1 VGDLAAL
8 TFVLVSAAAVA
19 FFLCRMRLVLP
30 AMSAV
35 NDHFPQN
42 DLPATSAFC
51 DVCGETQELYA
62 IYDDAP
68 LPMSGIQGKL
78 FGASNIVSA
87 PETGRHPGVESAG
100 ACVASPRTIDVNRN
114 MTPEL
119 WQRLK
124 PLFYAS
130 LKEDIQAR
138 AAFVD
143 AACGDDLEL
152 KMHLKRLLDAEQQN
166 TGSQD
171 APFVNL
177 KDFPDN
183 NGIPIPRLLI
193 GQTISHYRI
202 LEKLGGGGMGVVYKA
217 IDNDLVR
224 PVALK
229 FLLDD
234 VAWKPQVL
242 ERFRR
247 EARAASGLNHP
258 NICTIYEIGKYQDR
272 HFIAMEFLDG
282 VTLHQRIGGRPVEI
296 DVLLEL
302 AIEIADALDA
312 AHSKGIVHR
321 DIKPAN
327 LFVTARGHAKIL
339 DFGLAKLS
347 RAVSSSDQPTV
358 GTTET
363 PAEEEQLTSPGTML
377 GTVAYMSP
385 EQASGKELDA
395 RTDLFSFGAVV
406 YELATG
412 TMAFRGESPAVVF
425 KAILDGTPTAPV
437 RLNPDLPVD
446 LERIIGKALEKDR
459 NLRYQSAAEMRADLQ
474 RLKRDSESQ
483 RANLASAAL
492 VDMTPASRSG
502 SRFVALGEKFGV
514 RETPSENR
522 RIRIA
527 MVPIEY
533 PGAEIEDYF
542 AAGLTDDMISAL
554 SRIDPA
560 RLRVTAGPRLMNSEP
575 LGEQLERLRQQMDLD
590 YLLRGSVRRSAEE
603 LSITAQLHDLKDKS
617 VLWSETYHRKSSDL
631 LAVQEEVT
639 MRVSSSLKLEL
650 LSGLT
655 VGTRKYA
662 GSPAAYDA
670 YLKGRFFWHKMTS
683 DGIRNSQTYFTEAI
697 AIDPGFAPAY
707 AGLADCYLQM
717 GSIRVGTMKPLDA
730 LARARPLLQRALDL
744 DDTMAE
750 AHCTLGLMKS
760 WYDLDW
766 PGAEREFQVALNLDG
781 SHLTTLLWQSLYFSA
796 MGRHEEA
803 IASVTR
809 ARGSEPLSPIVNMY
823 LGMAHCNAGQYD
835 QAIRHLKQASELD
848 PHSYRPHMFLGRVYC
863 ELERYES
870 AVAAF
875 QQALSMNPENLESL
889 AFMGQA
895 MAELGDRK
903 GALNILKKVKAAD
916 VTTEPALLVACIYA
930 GLGEAAEMFRW
941 LQRAR
946 EMKCVPL
953 YIVVLGNAFRRYR
966 QDPRYQEFLMSMHIT

>member
-1 VGDLAAL
+1 
-8 TFVLVSAAAVA
+8 
-19 FFLCRMRLVLP
+19 
-30 AMSAV
+30 
-35 NDHFPQN
+35 
-42 DLPATSAFC
+42 
-51 DVCGETQELYA
+51 
-62 IYDDAP
+62 
-68 LPMSGIQGKL
+68 
-78 FGASNIVSA
+78 
-87 PETGRHPGVESAG
+87 
-100 ACVASPRTIDVNRN
+100 

-119 WQRLK
+119 WKRLK
-124 PLFYAS
+124 PLFYAA

-138 AAFVD
+138 ASFVD

-152 KMHLKRLLDAEQQN
+152 KTHLKLLLDAEQQN
-166 TGSQD
+166 IDSQD
-171 APFVNL
+171 APLVHL
-177 KDFPDN
+177 KDLSHN
-183 NGIPIPRLLI
+183 NGIPIPRLRI
-193 GQTISHYRI
+193 DQDISHYRVI
-202 LEKLGGGGMGVVYKA
+202 EKLGGGGMGVVYKA
-217 IDNDLVR
+217 IDNDLGR

-229 FLLDD
+229 FLPDD
-234 VAWKPQVL
+234 VAWNPQVL

-247 EARAASGLNHP
+247 EARAASALNHP
-258 NICTIYEIGKYQDR
+258 NICTIYEIGKHQDR
-272 HFIAMEFLDG
+272 SFIAMEFLDG
-282 VTLHQRIGGRPVEI
+282 VTLKHRIGGRPVET

-339 DFGLAKLS
+339 DFGLAKVS
-347 RAVSSSDQPTV
+347 RTVASPDQATA

-363 PAEEEQLTSPGTML
+363 PVEEEQLTSPGTML

-385 EQASGKELDA
+385 EQACGKELDA
-395 RTDLFSFGAVV
+395 RTDLFSFGVVV
-406 YELATG
+406 YEMATG
-412 TMAFRGESPAVVF
+412 TMAFPGESPAVVF

-446 LERIIGKALEKDR
+446 LERIIGKALEKNR

-483 RANLASAAL
+483 RANLASTAL

-502 SRFVALGEKFGV
+502 SRLAVLSEKFGV
-514 RETPSENR
+514 RETPVENR

-533 PGAEIEDYF
+533 PGAEREDYF

-560 RLRVTAGPRLMNSEP
+560 RLRVTAGPRLVNSEP

-650 LSGLT
+650 LSGLA

-717 GSIRVGTMKPLDA
+717 GSVRVGTMKPLDA

-766 PGAEREFQVALNLDG
+766 AGAEREFQIALSLDR
-781 SHLTTLLWQSLYFSA
+781 SHLTTLLWQSIYLSA
-796 MGRHEEA
+796 IGRHEEA
-803 IASVTR
+803 VASVTR
-809 ARGSEPLSPIVNMY
+809 ARESEPLSPTVNMY
-823 LGMAHCNAGQYD
+823 LGMAQCHGGQFD
-835 QAIRHLKQASELD
+835 QAIRQIKQASELD
-848 PHSYRPHMFLGRVYC
+848 PLSYRPHMFLGRVYF
-863 ELERYES
+863 ELDRHE
-870 AVAAF
+870 AAIAAF

-889 AFMGQA
+889 AFMGQS
-895 MAELGDRK
+895 MAELGNRK
-903 GALNILKKVKAAD
+903 GALNILKKVKAAEG
-916 VTTEPALLVACIYA
+916 TTEPALLVAGIYA
-930 GLGEAAEMFRW
+930 SLGEVNEMFRW
-941 LQRAR
+941 LQRAL
-946 EMKCVPL
+946 EVKCVPL
-953 YIVVLGNAFRRYR
+953 YLVLLNSNFRRHK
-966 QDPRYQEFLMSMHIT
+966 QDPRYQEFLRSMHITQFIQS